1 MQKKPS
7 NRSFGLLFSFVFIL
21 ITFWPLIISEP
32 IRVWALIISLIF
44 LILGLLDSR
53 FLSPLNKYWIKLGE
67 LLGRIIAPL
76 VLMLIFFTILTPIG
90 LTLKLFGKDLLKI
103 KKIKSLKSY
112 WITKKKINSMDRQF

>member
-76 VLMLIFFTILTPIG
+76 VMMLIFFTILTPIG

-103 KKIKSLKSY
+103 KQYVMKIEK
-112 WITKKKINSMDRQF
+112 

>member
-76 VLMLIFFTILTPIG
+76 VMMLIFFTILTPIG

-112 WITKKKINSMDRQF
+112 WITKKKINSMDRQL

>member
-76 VLMLIFFTILTPIG
+76 VMMLIFFTILTPIG

>member
-7 NRSFGLLFSFVFIL
+7 NRSFGVLFSFVFIL

-32 IRVWALIISLIF
+32 IRVWALITSLIF

-76 VLMLIFFTILTPIG
+76 VMMLIFFTILTPIG

>member
-32 IRVWALIISLIF
+32 IRVWALITSLIF

-76 VLMLIFFTILTPIG
+76 VMMLIFFTILTPIG
-90 LTLKLFGKDLLKI
+90 LTLKLFVKDLLKI

>member
-32 IRVWALIISLIF
+32 IRVWALITSLIF

-76 VLMLIFFTILTPIG
+76 VMMLIFFTILTPIG
-90 LTLKLFGKDLLKI
+90 LTLKLVGKDLLKI

>member
-32 IRVWALIISLIF
+32 IRVWALITSLIF

-76 VLMLIFFTILTPIG
+76 VMMLIFFTILTPIG